1 MKLILKKYW
10 DKPYK
15 HVGLMLRFYYRCDAE
30 RYYFKKKKGITRN
43 SGYFFKYFVIGAH
56 VTTYYDEFISP
67 NIY

>member
-30 RYYFKKKKGITRN
+30 RYYFKKKKGLQETVVI
-43 SGYFFKYFVIGAH
+43 FF
-56 VTTYYDEFISP
+56 
-67 NIY
+67 